1 MLSVARPARQPCTGG
16 STSKPGRSGQTHACS
31 STCQLSAKHVAGPRS
46 CTHRGCIRQC
56 SLRPMHGAHSG
67 SGGDWGEGESPRV
80 SRGRRLVCK
89 CSARALTI
97 ASLRI
102 AAGRLQAANN
112 PPPRADISPRFSRP
126 WLGGFHGPLRL
137 GAWGSHA
144 LNQSAKPP
152 GRGKCFDDFE
162 VCLCSTL
169 DLEGENTLPKLQ
181 KKSRGGLCMPPL
193 TAPPGAPQLPPRRPT
208 AP

>member
-16 STSKPGRSGQTHACS
+16 STSKPGRGKHMLALALAS
-31 STCQLSAKHVAGPRS
+31 CQLSTWQAPRS

-67 SGGDWGEGESPRV
+67 SGGNWGEGESPRV

-102 AAGRLQAANN
+102 AAGRLQAAT

-137 GAWGSHA
+137 GAWRGSHA

-169 DLEGENTLPKLQ
+169 DLEGENTLPKL
-181 KKSRGGLCMPPL
+181 
-193 TAPPGAPQLPPRRPT
+193 
-208 AP
+208 